1 MDPVAS
7 KPNVSMICPN
17 LKCRKVLQVP
27 EKYRGQHV
35 KCRFCGLTFMV
46 PQVKAET
53 KPPKKNNAEEAT
65 DKTPSKEEEKKA

>member
-1 MDPVAS
+1 
-7 KPNVSMICPN
+7 MICPN

-46 PQVKAET
+46 PQVKTET
-53 KPPKKNNAEEAT
+53 KPAKKSSTEEAS
-65 DKTPSKEEEKKA
+65 DKTTPQEEEKKA